1 MSNAQMQII
10 VTGRD
15 PRDLPEF
22 SALREEINKASQ
34 PSQPE
39 LNWKLVESLALTI
52 FKTNG
57 VDLH

>member
-22 SALREEINKASQ
+22 SALREEQGQSTFSAG
-34 PSQPE
+34 
-39 LNWKLVESLALTI
+39 A
-52 FKTNG
+52 
-57 VDLH
+57 